1 MNRQVGATTILATL
15 LLLVGAVLLSSQWPT
30 TEAGARALASPVYL
44 VAEIALYLVFLV
56 ILDRGLSAAGYALG
70 AFGALGIRLAIGF
83 AAAAEE
89 YFRGGGP
96 YDAHLYPAIF
106 SLPRVVLAVTT
117 AVAILMLLREC
128 LPQSGKTAAKAAKPK
143 QAPKFAFEV
152 EAASGLSDRRPS
164 KVIIVDQTV
173 GAAQRPTVAA
183 APEPER
189 TFEGFVEQADPVG
202 RGPGIHPGAHPAG
215 PDRPPT
221 CGGPGGADGR
231 LAQGGVAGRRPGH
244 LAGGRGDRSD
254 AAPGRGGGGAAPG
267 RAGPGADVAA
277 GVAAR
282 TVRDRG
288 GAILRRMRRDPGE
301 RRWLPSTMR

>member
-189 TFEGFVEQADPVG
+189 TFEGFVELPLGVLLRDAPKPIQLAEGRESTLVRIPLGLIGPQLAEGRVALTAGWLKEVSPEGALDISQADAETEVTLPLDEVVG
-202 RGPGIHPGAHPAG
+202 ALPPGALDLGPPSPPAWLREL
-215 PDRPPT
+215 DET
-221 CGGPGGADGR
+221 EEALFC
-231 LAQGGVAGRRPGH
+231 
-244 LAGGRGDRSD
+244 
-254 AAPGRGGGGAAPG
+254 AA
-267 RAGPGADVAA
+267 
-277 GVAAR
+277 
-282 TVRDRG
+282 
-288 GAILRRMRRDPGE
+288 
-301 RRWLPSTMR
+301 